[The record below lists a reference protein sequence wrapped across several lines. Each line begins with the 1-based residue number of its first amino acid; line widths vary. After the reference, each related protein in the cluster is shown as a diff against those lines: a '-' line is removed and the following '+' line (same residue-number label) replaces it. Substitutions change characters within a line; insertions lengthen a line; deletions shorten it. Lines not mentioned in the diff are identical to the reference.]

1 MDQRCPISRDATTSC
16 KKDRYWGRVKPLLVL
31 TFGFHSHSGLCQQL
45 SLYFVLCR
53 AEPSA
58 MSVVSL
64 NLDFSMELSLPPI
77 LSMAFVFPGAL
88 DILYSVCLTVGAE
101 PSAASVAMTLSVVQ
115 FGRAFCFSVPF
126 PICFSPFTGP
136 GPSDG
141 CVTFTYLSFFVF
153 LLEQSLPP
161 LCRWI
166 LYFFCFLGV

>member
-1 MDQRCPISRDATTSC
+1 
-16 KKDRYWGRVKPLLVL
+16 
-31 TFGFHSHSGLCQQL
+31 
-45 SLYFVLCR
+45 
-53 AEPSA
+53 

-64 NLDFSMELSLPPI
+64 NLDFSLELSLPPI

-115 FGRAFCFSVPF
+115 FGRAFCCSVPF

-141 CVTFTYLSFFVF
+141 CVTVTYLSFFVF

-166 LYFFCFLGV
+166 LFVFCFCLGSACKTVLVGEHSESKLFEYRTLCLLSSNAIRRWQGSRVVRCLWIDTYVPAVLRF